1 MPLEIRHAMAEDMPR
16 VRRFYA
22 ERNYGGEIRPED
34 SVLLAEQEGTLIGVV
49 RLASEEG
56 TTVLRGMQVHPA
68 FQRQGIGT
76 RLLASVA
83 RVLGTQ
89 PCFCIPYAHLVD
101 FYSKIEF
108 VVIDPAEAPP
118 FLSSR
123 LVRYRQRGD
132 GMKYLLMC
140 RNEAFGIDA

>member
-1 MPLEIRHAMAEDMPR
+1 MPLEIRQATAEDMPR
-16 VRRFYA
+16 ARRFYT
-22 ERNYGGEIRPED
+22 ERKYGGEIRPED
-34 SVLLAEQEGTLIGVV
+34 SVLLAEEEGKLVGVV
-49 RLASEEG
+49 RLATEEG

-76 RLLASVA
+76 QLLASVA
-83 RVLGTQ
+83 RVLGAQ

-101 FYSKIEF
+101 FYSKIAF

-123 LVRYRQRGD
+123 LARYRQRSD
-132 GMKYLLMC
+132 GKEYLLMC
-140 RNEAFGIDA
+140 RYGAFDINA